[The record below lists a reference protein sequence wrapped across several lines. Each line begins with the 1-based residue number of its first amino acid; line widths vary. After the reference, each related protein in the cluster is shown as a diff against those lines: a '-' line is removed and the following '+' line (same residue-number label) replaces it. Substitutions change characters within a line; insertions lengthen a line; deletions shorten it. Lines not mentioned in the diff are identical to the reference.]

1 MSEELKSSKQRMSTE
16 NIVGLVLICVFLPI
30 IIFNMVVFALS
41 IINPSKVPMPLGVAP
56 IVVGSDSMT
65 IREDALNGGAFN
77 KGDLIFIRKVKVE
90 KLKVGDIIT
99 FDRAGEIITHRITSI
114 DNIEEV
120 FNKAKEAEEAAKA
133 AYEAAP
139 EGAEKDALYKEYEK
153 ARNNRAIEY
162 SRKVVS
168 EKRGF
173 GTIYV
178 TMGDYESSAPIDV
191 YEDQIQAIYTGI
203 RLPLFGNVLEF
214 FQEPLG
220 LVILI
225 CVPVGI
231 YFAYEIIK
239 RSKKNNASE
248 QKIAELEAKLA
259 MQQEA
264 KQEEAKEQSE
274 EQNNAE

>member
-16 NIVGLVLICVFLPI
+16 NIVGLVLICVCVPL
-30 IIFNMVVFALS
+30 IIFNMVVFLMS
-41 IINPSKVPMPLGVAP
+41 IINPRQVPMPLGFAP
-56 IVVGSDSMT
+56 IVVGSNSMS

-99 FDRAGEIITHRITSI
+99 FDNGKDITTHRIISI
-114 DNIEEV
+114 ESISEEYS
-120 FNKAKEAEEAAKA
+120 KACELTKIAKENYDNEADPNKKAELKEIWEN
-133 AYEAAP
+133 AYSNEIYQ
-139 EGAEKDALYKEYEK
+139 L
-153 ARNNRAIEY
+153 
-162 SRKVVS
+162 SRKQHS
-168 EKRGF
+168 DRIGYD
-173 GTIYV
+173 TAYV
-178 TMGDYESSAPIDV
+178 TVGDYMSSSKVDV
-191 YEDQIQAIYTGI
+191 FEDQIQAIYTGI

-214 FQEPLG
+214 FQKPYG
-220 LVILI
+220 IVILI

-239 RSKKNNASE
+239 RTKKSNASE

-274 EQNNAE
+274 EENNAE